1 MNKQIKLKIVTPE
14 KLILEEEVD
23 AVIVPTLEG
32 EITILPEHIPI
43 VAGLKSGDIIGIKD
57 GPADHTSQGDA
68 GREHIPMAVVGGFI
82 EVKKDENNNTTVV
95 ILADFAEH
103 VADITEDAIAKSK
116 ARAEELKKLAEDKGV
131 VDFEHFA
138 AELEKSLTR
147 IKIAD
152 KWRSKK
158 YRK

>member
-1 MNKQIKLKIVTPE
+1 MSNRIKLKIVTPE

-43 VAGLKSGDIIGIKD
+43 VAGLKSGDIVGIKD
-57 GPADHTSQGDA
+57 G
-68 GREHIPMAVVGGFI
+68 EHIPMAVVGGFI
-82 EVKKDENNNTTVV
+82 EVKKENNETMVV

-103 VADITEDAIAKSK
+103 VADITEESIAKSK

-152 KWRSKK
+152 KWKSKK
-158 YRK
+158 YRR